1 MRTVDVS
8 DIQSEAQSVWCQSNR
23 SIWLR
28 DHALYGPKH
37 FPMLTVNTQP
47 KNVWPQELTIVSPGM
62 GSVLLAAHIHQPM
75 VLPFSLAD
83 KKFLVRAMNIVRA
96 MRKICYPLFTSF

>member
-1 MRTVDVS
+1 
-8 DIQSEAQSVWCQSNR
+8 
-23 SIWLR
+23 
-28 DHALYGPKH
+28 
-37 FPMLTVNTQP
+37 MLTVNTQP